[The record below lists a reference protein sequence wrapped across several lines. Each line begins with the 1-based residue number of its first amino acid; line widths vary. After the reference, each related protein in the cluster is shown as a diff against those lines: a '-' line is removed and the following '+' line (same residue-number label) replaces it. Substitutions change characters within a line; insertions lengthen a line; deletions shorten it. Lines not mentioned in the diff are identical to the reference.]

1 MSEKS
6 SPIQFADLRLPVATR
21 MRLDFM
27 GLDYK
32 AYPSEALLL
41 GYRVGETVLVYTP
54 LKPPQVLVRDGMK
67 IEAKVVLQMGIVSF
81 TSAIQQV
88 CEQPY
93 SYLHL
98 DWPLDAMLEP
108 LRRYPRFPLEIP
120 VNLIALSAQG
130 ITTARVRG
138 QFCDISLQGARF
150 GLEKELS
157 TSVSKVML
165 SAKVAVG
172 GMEHTLDVRGEVR
185 RVFGK
190 DDKALSGCPFTY
202 GISFIELAPTQR
214 LLLLALCHEL
224 QTGSV
229 YGGVS

>member
-1 MSEKS
+1 MPENASA
-6 SPIQFADLRLPVATR
+6 IQFADLRLPVATR

-32 AYPSEALLL
+32 SHPSEAVLL
-41 GYRVGETVLVYTP
+41 GYRVGESLLIYLP
-54 LKPPQVLVRDGMK
+54 LKPPQVLMRDSMK

-81 TSAIQQV
+81 SSAIQQI

-93 SYLHL
+93 PYLHL

-108 LRRYPRFPLEIP
+108 LRRYPRFPLDIP
-120 VNLIALSAQG
+120 VNLIALSVQG

-138 QFCDISLQGARF
+138 QLCDISVQGTRF

-157 TSVSKVML
+157 SAVSKVL
-165 SAKVAVG
+165 LNAKVAVA
-172 GMEHTLDVRGEVR
+172 GMEHNLDVRGEVKR
-185 RVFGK
+185 IFGK
-190 DDKALSGCPFTY
+190 DEKANSGFPFTY
-202 GISFIELAPTQR
+202 GISFIELVPAQR

-229 YGGVS
+229 YGS

>member
-1 MSEKS
+1 MPEKS
-6 SPIQFADLRLPVATR
+6 SAVQFADLRLPVATR

-27 GLDYK
+27 GQDYK
-32 AYPSEALLL
+32 SYPSEALLL
-41 GYRVGETVLVYTP
+41 GYRSGESLLVYMP
-54 LKPPQVLVRDGMK
+54 LKPPQVLMRDGMK
-67 IEAKVVLQMGIVSF
+67 IEAKIVLQMGIVSF
-81 TSAIQQV
+81 TSAIQQI

-93 SYLHL
+93 AYLHL

-108 LRRYPRFPLEIP
+108 LRRYPRFPLDIP

-130 ITTARVRG
+130 ITTARMNG
-138 QFCDISLQGARF
+138 LFCDISLQGARF
-150 GLEKELS
+150 ALEKELS
-157 TSVSKVML
+157 TAVSKVML
-165 SAKVAVG
+165 TTKVTVA

-190 DDKALSGCPFTY
+190 DEKAVGKFPFTY

-229 YGGVS
+229 YGS

>member
-1 MSEKS
+1 MSDNT
-6 SPIQFADLRLPVATR
+6 SPVQFADLRLPVATR
-21 MRLDFM
+21 MRLDFV

-32 AYPSEALLL
+32 SHPSEALLL
-41 GYRVGETVLVYTP
+41 GYRAGESLLVYTP
-54 LKPPQVLVRDGMK
+54 LKPPQVLLADGMK

-81 TSAIQQV
+81 TSAIQQI

-98 DWPLDAMLEP
+98 NWPLDAVLDP
-108 LRRYPRFPLEIP
+108 LRRYPRFPLDVG

-157 TSVSKVML
+157 TAVSKVML
-165 SAKVAVG
+165 SAKVTVA
-172 GMEHTLDVRGEVR
+172 GMEHVLDVRGEVR

-190 DDKALSGCPFTY
+190 DEKAAGGFPFTY
-202 GISFIELAPTQR
+202 GISFIELAPAQR

-229 YGGVS
+229 YGS

>member
-1 MSEKS
+1 MPEKS

-21 MRLDFM
+21 MRLDFV
-27 GLDYK
+27 GQDYK
-32 AYPSEALLL
+32 SHPSDALLL
-41 GYRVGETVLVYTP
+41 GYRTGESLLVYLP
-54 LKPPQVLVRDGMK
+54 IKPPQVLMRDGMQ

-81 TSAIQQV
+81 TSAIQQI

-93 SYLHL
+93 AYLHL
-98 DWPLDAMLEP
+98 DWPLDAVLEP
-108 LRRYPRFPLEIP
+108 LRRYPRFPLEVP

-150 GLEKELS
+150 GLEKELGGA
-157 TSVSKVML
+157 VSKVML
-165 SAKVAVG
+165 NAKVTVG
-172 GMEHTLDVRGEVR
+172 GMEHSLDVRGEVR

-190 DDKALSGCPFTY
+190 DEKKETGFPFAY
-202 GISFIELAPTQR
+202 GISFIDLVPAQR

-229 YGGVS
+229 YGG